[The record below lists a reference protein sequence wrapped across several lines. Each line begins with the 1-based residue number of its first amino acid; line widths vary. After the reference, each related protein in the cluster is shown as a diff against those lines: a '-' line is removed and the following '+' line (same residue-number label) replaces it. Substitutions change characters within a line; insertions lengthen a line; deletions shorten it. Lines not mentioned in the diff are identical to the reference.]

1 MNKESV
7 NNDIR
12 GAVIVKRS
20 PSFSVKS
27 SAVAGQSS
35 GAWIK
40 RDAATGKLRN
50 SMNKNINTLGRWLKE
65 SEQIMPRPQ
74 R

>member
-1 MNKESV
+1 MVKEDDYSKK
-7 NNDIR
+7 D
-12 GAVIVKRS
+12 AVIVKRS

-27 SAVAGQSS
+27 STLEERSS

-40 RDAATGKLRN
+40 RDAATRKLRN

-65 SEQIMPRPQ
+65 SEQIMPRPKNK
-74 R
+74 